1 MQKFQIVTDR
11 RQIGTNFIIQGFFV
25 MKEERS
31 NFGEMEN
38 LLLKSEFWIRN

>member
-25 MKEERS
+25 MKEAKFCFIYFILIE
-31 NFGEMEN
+31 
-38 LLLKSEFWIRN
+38 